1 MLKWNMPG
9 HRPKRNVH
17 ICRHEVVTLKRRALI
32 WMLTVDQDLYVDK
45 CPADRNKDNMV
56 DLKEWKNYWLG
67 IAKKHGINYYVNI
80 VLFLSCYYH

>member
-1 MLKWNMPG
+1 
-9 HRPKRNVH
+9 
-17 ICRHEVVTLKRRALI
+17 
-32 WMLTVDQDLYVDK
+32 MLTVDQDLYVDK